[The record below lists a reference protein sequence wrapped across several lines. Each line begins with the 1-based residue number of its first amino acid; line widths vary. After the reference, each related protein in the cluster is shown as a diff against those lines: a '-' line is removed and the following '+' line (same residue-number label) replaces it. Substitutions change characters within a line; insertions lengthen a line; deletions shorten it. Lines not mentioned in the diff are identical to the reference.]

1 MLLNVLP
8 PTPHLYAFEY
18 GRRPGKGVLLKI
30 FFVLKERLNEWK
42 QDLVKEKNRLDLE
55 REQLKQDRASLRA
68 DEQQLESLALN
79 VKQRSQEISDITNVR
94 AASIH
99 LSCNRHSPG
108 YGLPLFF
115 SLFFV

>member
-1 MLLNVLP
+1 MSYP
-8 PTPHLYAFEY
+8 PPLRLRLWQEA
-18 GRRPGKGVLLKI
+18 GKRCAPKNI

-55 REQLKQDRASLRA
+55 REQLKEDRASLRA